1 MCGCKIN
8 EENLKRKGE
17 KIMKKMKKVFA
28 LLVAMVMVMGMTMTT
43 MAAPK
48 TDATI
53 TVKDENGA
61 NLEGADLS
69 YVQVIV
75 ADQTTRTGWA
85 FTSDAVKEAYLKAF
99 AETDDQVVIDQL
111 IAYAAKAE
119 NAATTEEIAK
129 ALSNVANSK
138 DVVYETMTNPQT
150 VDKAGVYAVK
160 AVQKGY
166 TYNNMA
172 AYVGFTAEQG
182 DYPSLTDVELTAKR
196 TPVDITKEATDE
208 DKVVAIGDIVTYTIK
223 TTVPY
228 IDPNAINKTFKVWD
242 KIAGAEYYF
251 EGEGSHFSI
260 IVGDDFENVKGTD
273 LLEEKTATGFTAD
286 LSQFILSDNGNA
298 GKKVLITYT
307 AKVTAQTVENTVGSN
322 ISGDEAGSDKE
333 NVYTGAIQLT
343 KYAEGN
349 EKELLAGAGFEVRKD
364 GSEEALKFTQLAEG
378 HYEYNPNGEIT
389 EVFTGP
395 DGTLTVKGLDLGTYN
410 FKETTAP
417 EGYHIKND
425 PSGVDATATIKLKG
439 DKVEAEVVGDIEN
452 GTTTLANTKL
462 SSLPSTGGI
471 GTTIFTIGGCVI
483 MIAAAG
489 LFFASRRKES
499 K

>member
-53 TVKDENGA
+53 TVKDENGDVLTGEK
-61 NLEGADLS
+61 LELS

-85 FTSDAVKEAYLKAF
+85 FTSDVVEKAYLDAF
-99 AETDDQVVIDQL
+99 EETDDQVVIDQL
-111 IAYAAKAE
+111 IAYAAKAK

-228 IDPNAINKTFKVWD
+228 IDPNATDKTFKVWD
-242 KIAGAEYYF
+242 KISGAEYYLDS
-251 EGEGSHFSI
+251 EDSI
-260 IVGDDFENVKGTD
+260 AIVKMGTD
-273 LLEEKTATGFTAD
+273 TVVGGAEIFKLNENKDSFEID
-286 LSQFILSDNGNA
+286 LSKLILTDNANA
-298 GKKVLITYT
+298 GKDITVAYT
-307 AKVTAQTVENTVGSN
+307 AKVTAQTVENKVGSN
-322 ISGDEAGSDKE
+322 ISGKEVDSDNEK
-333 NVYTGAIQLT
+333 VYTGSITLT
-343 KYAEGN
+343 KYN
-349 EKELLAGAGFEVRKD
+349 EDKTEQLAGAGFEVRKD
-364 GSEEALKFTQLAEG
+364 GSKEALKFTQLAEG
-378 HYEYNPNGEIT
+378 HYEYNPNGGIT

-395 DGTLTVKGLDLGTYN
+395 DGTLIVKGLDLGTYN

-425 PSGVDATATIKLKG
+425 PSGVDATAILALKEG
-439 DKVEAEVVGDIEN
+439 ETEAKEN
-452 GTTTLANTKL
+452 VKIGTELTNTKL

>member
-1 MCGCKIN
+1 
-8 EENLKRKGE
+8 
-17 KIMKKMKKVFA
+17 MKKMKKVFA

-53 TVKDENGA
+53 TVKDENGDVLTGEK
-61 NLEGADLS
+61 LELS

-85 FTSDAVKEAYLKAF
+85 FTSDVVEKAYLDAF
-99 AETDDQVVIDQL
+99 EETDDQVVIDQL
-111 IAYAAKAE
+111 IAYAAKAK

-129 ALSNVANSK
+129 ALSNVANSNN
-138 DVVYETMTNPQT
+138 VAYETMNNPQT

-160 AVQKGY
+160 AVQEGY

-196 TPVDITKEATDE
+196 TPVDVDKSVTDP
-208 DKVVAIGDIVTYTIK
+208 DKVVAIGDIVTYTIE

-228 IDPNAINKTFKVWD
+228 IDPNATNKTFKVWD
-242 KIAGAEYYF
+242 KISGAEYYF

-260 IVGDDFENVKGTD
+260 VMGDFDNVYGT
-273 LLEEKTATGFTAD
+273 EKIEKTSTEFTAN
-286 LSQFILSDNGNA
+286 LSDFILPDNANA

-307 AKVTAQTVENTVGSN
+307 AKVTAQTVENKVGSN
-322 ISGDEAGSDKE
+322 ISGKEVDSDNEK
-333 NVYTGAIQLT
+333 VYTGSITLT
-343 KYAEGN
+343 KYN
-349 EKELLAGAGFEVRKD
+349 EDKTEQLAGAGFEVRKD
-364 GSEEALKFTQLAEG
+364 GSKEALKFTQLAEG

-395 DGTLTVKGLDLGTYN
+395 DGTLIVKGLDLGTYN

-425 PSGVDATATIKLKG
+425 PSGVDATAILALKEG
-439 DKVEAEVVGDIEN
+439 ETEAKEN
-452 GTTTLANTKL
+452 VKIGTELTNTKL

>member
-1 MCGCKIN
+1 
-8 EENLKRKGE
+8 
-17 KIMKKMKKVFA
+17 MKKMKKVFA

-53 TVKDENGA
+53 TVKDENGYV
-61 NLEGADLS
+61 LTGEKLKLS

-85 FTSDAVKEAYLKAF
+85 FTSDVVEKAYLDAF
-99 AETDDQVVIDQL
+99 EEINDQVVIDQL

-129 ALSNVANSK
+129 ALSNVANS
-138 DVVYETMTNPQT
+138 DVVYEPMNNPQT

-160 AVQKGY
+160 AVQEGY

-182 DYPSLTDVELTAKR
+182 DYPSLTAVELTAKR
-196 TPVDITKEATDE
+196 TPIDVDKSATDP
-208 DKVVAIGDIVTYTIK
+208 DKVVAIGDIVTYTVE

-228 IDPNAINKTFKVWD
+228 IDPNATNKTFKVWD

-298 GKKVLITYT
+298 GKK
-307 AKVTAQTVENTVGSN
+307 
-322 ISGDEAGSDKE
+322 
-333 NVYTGAIQLT
+333 
-343 KYAEGN
+343 
-349 EKELLAGAGFEVRKD
+349 F
-364 GSEEALKFTQLAEG
+364 
-378 HYEYNPNGEIT
+378 
-389 EVFTGP
+389 
-395 DGTLTVKGLDLGTYN
+395 
-410 FKETTAP
+410 
-417 EGYHIKND
+417 
-425 PSGVDATATIKLKG
+425 
-439 DKVEAEVVGDIEN
+439 
-452 GTTTLANTKL
+452 
-462 SSLPSTGGI
+462 
-471 GTTIFTIGGCVI
+471 
-483 MIAAAG
+483 
-489 LFFASRRKES
+489 
-499 K
+499 

>member
-85 FTSDAVKEAYLKAF
+85 FTSDVVEKAYLDAF
-99 AETDDQVVIDQL
+99 EETDDQVVIDQL
-111 IAYAAKAE
+111 IAYAAKAK

-129 ALSNVANSK
+129 ALSNVANSNN
-138 DVVYETMTNPQT
+138 VAYETMNNPQT

-160 AVQKGY
+160 AVQEGY

-196 TPVDITKEATDE
+196 TPVDVDKSVTDP
-208 DKVVAIGDIVTYTIK
+208 DKVVAIGDIVTYTIE

-228 IDPNAINKTFKVWD
+228 IDPNATNKTFKVWD
-242 KIAGAEYYF
+242 KISGAEYYF

-260 IVGDDFENVKGTD
+260 VMGDFDNVYGT
-273 LLEEKTATGFTAD
+273 EKIEKTSTEFTAN
-286 LSQFILSDNGNA
+286 LSDFILPDNANA

-307 AKVTAQTVENTVGSN
+307 AKVTAQTVENKVGSN
-322 ISGDEAGSDKE
+322 ISGKEVDSDNEK
-333 NVYTGAIQLT
+333 VYTGSITLT
-343 KYAEGN
+343 KYN
-349 EKELLAGAGFEVRKD
+349 EDKTEQLAGAGFEVRKD
-364 GSEEALKFTQLAEG
+364 GSKEALKFTQLAEG

-395 DGTLTVKGLDLGTYN
+395 DGTLIVKGLDLGTYN

-425 PSGVDATATIKLKG
+425 PSGVDATAILALKEG
-439 DKVEAEVVGDIEN
+439 ETEAKEN
-452 GTTTLANTKL
+452 VKIGTELTNTKL

>member
-8 EENLKRKGE
+8 EESLKRKGE

-53 TVKDENGA
+53 TVKDENGDVLTGEK
-61 NLEGADLS
+61 LELS

-85 FTSDAVKEAYLKAF
+85 FTSDVVEKAYLDAF
-99 AETDDQVVIDQL
+99 EETDDQVVIDQL
-111 IAYAAKAE
+111 IAYAAKAK

-129 ALSNVANSK
+129 ALSNVANSNN
-138 DVVYETMTNPQT
+138 VAYETMNNPQT

-160 AVQKGY
+160 AVQEGY

-196 TPVDITKEATDE
+196 TPVDVDKSVTDP
-208 DKVVAIGDIVTYTIK
+208 DKVVAIGDIVTYTIE

-228 IDPNAINKTFKVWD
+228 IDPNATNKTFKVWD
-242 KIAGAEYYF
+242 KISGAEYYF

-260 IVGDDFENVKGTD
+260 VMGDFDNVYGT
-273 LLEEKTATGFTAD
+273 EKIEKTSTEFTAN
-286 LSQFILSDNGNA
+286 LSDFILPDNANA

-307 AKVTAQTVENTVGSN
+307 AKVTAQTVENKVGSN
-322 ISGDEAGSDKE
+322 ISGKEVDSDNEK
-333 NVYTGAIQLT
+333 VYTGSITLT
-343 KYAEGN
+343 KYN
-349 EKELLAGAGFEVRKD
+349 EDKTEQLAGAGFEVRKD
-364 GSEEALKFTQLAEG
+364 GSKEALKFTQLAEG

-395 DGTLTVKGLDLGTYN
+395 DGTLIVKGLDLGTYN

-425 PSGVDATATIKLKG
+425 PSGVDATAILALKEG
-439 DKVEAEVVGDIEN
+439 ETEAKEN
-452 GTTTLANTKL
+452 VKIGTELTNTKL

>member
-1 MCGCKIN
+1 
-8 EENLKRKGE
+8 
-17 KIMKKMKKVFA
+17 MKKIKKVLA

-48 TDATI
+48 TATI
-53 TVKDENGA
+53 TVKDENGDILREA
-61 NLEGADLS
+61 ELS

-85 FTSDAVKEAYLKAF
+85 FTSDAIKEAYLNAF
-99 AETDDQVVIDQL
+99 GEKDDQVVIDQL

-129 ALSNVANSK
+129 ALSNVVNSK
-138 DVVYETMTNPQT
+138 DVQYTPMSNPQT

-160 AVQKGY
+160 AVQEGY

-172 AYVGFTAEQG
+172 AYVGFGTEQG
-182 DYPSLTDVELTAKR
+182 DYPSLTNVELTAKR
-196 TPVDITKEATDE
+196 TPTDVTKEATDP
-208 DKVVAIGDIVTYTIK
+208 DKVVAIGDIVTYTIE

-228 IDPNAINKTFKVWD
+228 IDPNATNRSFKVWD
-242 KIAGAEYYF
+242 KISGAEYYF

-260 IVGDDFENVKGTD
+260 VMGDFDNVYGTE
-273 LLEEKTATGFTAD
+273 LLEEKTATGFTAN
-286 LSQFILSDNGNA
+286 LSDFILPDNGNA

-307 AKVTAQTVENTVGSN
+307 AKVTAQTVENETGNN
-322 ISGDEAGSDKE
+322 ISGTEVDSDNE
-333 NVYTGAIQLT
+333 NVYTGSITLT
-343 KYAEGN
+343 KYN
-349 EKELLAGAGFEVRKD
+349 EDKSKKLSGAGFEVRKD
-364 GSEEALKFTQLAEG
+364 GSDEALTFKMLG
-378 HYEYNPNGEIT
+378 DGSYEYDPNGKII
-389 EVFTGP
+389 EVFTGKE
-395 DGTLTVKGLDLGTYN
+395 GILTVSGLDAGTYN

-425 PSGVDATATIKLKG
+425 PDGVDATATLVLEG
-439 DKVEAEVVGDIEN
+439 DKTEAEAILTA
-452 GTTTLANTKL
+452 GTELTNTKL

-489 LFFASRRKES
+489 LFFASRKKEN

>member
-1 MCGCKIN
+1 
-8 EENLKRKGE
+8 
-17 KIMKKMKKVFA
+17 MKKMKKVFA

-48 TDATI
+48 TATI
-53 TVKDENGA
+53 TVKDENGDILREA
-61 NLEGADLS
+61 ELS

-85 FTSDAVKEAYLKAF
+85 FTSDAIKEAYLNAF
-99 AETDDQVVIDQL
+99 GEKDDQVVIDQL

-129 ALSNVANSK
+129 ALSNVVNSK
-138 DVVYETMTNPQT
+138 DVQYTPMSNPQT

-160 AVQKGY
+160 AVQEGY

-172 AYVGFTAEQG
+172 AYVGFGTEQG
-182 DYPSLTDVELTAKR
+182 DYPSLTNVELTAKR
-196 TPVDITKEATDE
+196 TPTDVTKEATDP
-208 DKVVAIGDIVTYTIK
+208 DKVVAIGDIVTYTIE

-228 IDPNAINKTFKVWD
+228 IDPNATNRSFKVWD
-242 KIAGAEYYF
+242 KISGAEYYF

-260 IVGDDFENVKGTD
+260 VMGDFDNVYGTE
-273 LLEEKTATGFTAD
+273 LLEEKTATGFTAN
-286 LSQFILSDNGNA
+286 LSDFILPDNGNA

-307 AKVTAQTVENTVGSN
+307 AKVTAQTVENETGNN
-322 ISGDEAGSDKE
+322 ISGTEVDSDNE
-333 NVYTGAIQLT
+333 NVYTGSITLT
-343 KYAEGN
+343 KYN
-349 EKELLAGAGFEVRKD
+349 EDKSKKLSGAGFEVRKD
-364 GSEEALKFTQLAEG
+364 GSDEALTFKMLG
-378 HYEYNPNGEIT
+378 DGSYEYDPNGKII
-389 EVFTGP
+389 EVFTGKE
-395 DGTLTVKGLDLGTYN
+395 GILTVSGLDAGTYN

-425 PSGVDATATIKLKG
+425 PDGVDATATLVLEG
-439 DKVEAEVVGDIEN
+439 DKTEAEAILTA
-452 GTTTLANTKL
+452 GTELTNTKL

-489 LFFASRRKES
+489 LFFASRKKEN

>member
-228 IDPNAINKTFKVWD
+228 IDPNATDKTFKVWD
-242 KIAGAEYYF
+242 KISGAEYYLDS
-251 EGEGSHFSI
+251 EDSVA
-260 IVGDDFENVKGTD
+260 IVKMGTD
-273 LLEEKTATGFTAD
+273 TVVGGAEIFELNENKDSFEID
-286 LSQFILSDNGNA
+286 LSKLILTDNANA
-298 GKKVLITYT
+298 GKDITVAYT
-307 AKVTAQTVENTVGSN
+307 AKVTAQTVENEVGSN
-322 ISGDEAGSDKE
+322 ISGTKVDSDNE
-333 NVYTGAIQLT
+333 NVYTGSITLT
-343 KYAEGN
+343 KYN
-349 EKELLAGAGFEVRKD
+349 EDKSKKLAGAGFEVRKD
-364 GSEEALKFTQLAEG
+364 GSGSDEALTFKKLG
-378 HYEYNPNGEIT
+378 DGSYEYAPNGEIT
-389 EVFTGP
+389 EVFTGKE
-395 DGTLTVKGLDLGTYN
+395 GTLTVSGLDAGTYN

-425 PSGVDATATIKLKG
+425 PDGVDATATLVLEG
-439 DKVEAEVVGDIEN
+439 DKTEAEAILTA
-452 GTTTLANTKL
+452 GTELTNTKL

>member
-1 MCGCKIN
+1 MN
-8 EENLKRKGE
+8 
-17 KIMKKMKKVFA
+17 
-28 LLVAMVMVMGMTMTT
+28 
-43 MAAPK
+43 
-48 TDATI
+48 
-53 TVKDENGA
+53 
-61 NLEGADLS
+61 
-69 YVQVIV
+69 
-75 ADQTTRTGWA
+75 
-85 FTSDAVKEAYLKAF
+85 
-99 AETDDQVVIDQL
+99 
-111 IAYAAKAE
+111 
-119 NAATTEEIAK
+119 
-129 ALSNVANSK
+129 
-138 DVVYETMTNPQT
+138 NPQT

-160 AVQKGY
+160 AVQEGY

-196 TPVDITKEATDE
+196 TPVDVDKSVTDP
-208 DKVVAIGDIVTYTIK
+208 DKVVAIGDIVTYTIE

-228 IDPNAINKTFKVWD
+228 IDPNATNKTFKVWD
-242 KIAGAEYYF
+242 KISGAEYYF

-260 IVGDDFENVKGTD
+260 VMGDFDNVYGT
-273 LLEEKTATGFTAD
+273 EKIEKTSTEFTAN
-286 LSQFILSDNGNA
+286 LSDFILPDNANA

-307 AKVTAQTVENTVGSN
+307 AKVTAQTVENKVGSN
-322 ISGDEAGSDKE
+322 ISGKEVDSDNEK
-333 NVYTGAIQLT
+333 VYTGSITLT
-343 KYAEGN
+343 KYN
-349 EKELLAGAGFEVRKD
+349 EDKTEQLAGAGFEVRKD
-364 GSEEALKFTQLAEG
+364 GSKEALKFTQLAEG

-395 DGTLTVKGLDLGTYN
+395 DGTLIVKGLDLGTYN

-425 PSGVDATATIKLKG
+425 PSGVDATAILALKEG
-439 DKVEAEVVGDIEN
+439 ETEAKEN
-452 GTTTLANTKL
+452 VKIGTELTNTKL

>member
-1 MCGCKIN
+1 
-8 EENLKRKGE
+8 
-17 KIMKKMKKVFA
+17 MKKMKKVLA

-48 TDATI
+48 TEATI
-53 TVKDENGA
+53 TVKDENGQV
-61 NLEGADLS
+61 LTGATLS
-69 YVQVIV
+69 YVQVIQ
-75 ADQTTRTGWA
+75 ADQTTRTGWVFA
-85 FTSDAVKEAYLKAF
+85 SEAIKKAYLTAF
-99 AETDDQVVIDQL
+99 NEKDDQIVIDQL
-111 IAYAAKAE
+111 IAYAEKKE

-129 ALSNVANSK
+129 ALSNVANSSEVQYVSM
-138 DVVYETMTNPQT
+138 DNPQT
-150 VDKAGVYAVK
+150 VNQAGVYAIK
-160 AVQKGY
+160 ATQEGY

-172 AYVGFTAEQG
+172 AYIGFTAEQG

-196 TPVDITKEATDE
+196 TPTKVEKSTTDT
-208 DKVVAIGDIVTYTIK
+208 DKVVAIGDIVTYTIE

-228 IDPNAINKTFKVWD
+228 IDPNAENTTFEVWD
-242 KIAGAEYYF
+242 RIAGAEYYF
-251 EGEGSHFSI
+251 EDEGSHFSI
-260 IVGDDFENVKGTD
+260 VMGDFDNVYGT
-273 LLEEKTATGFTAD
+273 EKLTNKTSTEFTAD
-286 LSQFILSDNGNA
+286 LSDFILPDNANA

-307 AKVTAQTVENTVGSN
+307 AKVTAQAVEN
-322 ISGDEAGSDKE
+322 EAGSHVSGSNVNSDNEK
-333 NVYTGAIQLT
+333 VYTGAIQLT
-343 KYAEGN
+343 KHN
-349 EKELLAGAGFEVRKD
+349 EDKSEQLAGAGFEVRKD

-395 DGTLTVKGLDLGTYN
+395 DGTLTVSGLDTGKYN

-425 PSGVDATATIKLKG
+425 PSGVDATATLVLEEGKT
-439 DKVEAEVVGDIEN
+439 EAEAILTA
-452 GTTTLANTKL
+452 TTELTNTKL

-489 LFFASRRKES
+489 LFFANRKKEN